1 MLRLRAACARR
12 TVPSVRTAL
21 PQRAMSTGV
30 EWRGGETETPRAEGE
45 RGDAISLAHPSNLQS
60 ALERM
65 QRPAFRT
72 RNPDMAVHEHRG
84 FATEAVQDAL
94 GVKASYTP
102 GPIVGRMAVL
112 AEVLI
117 SKIFPAGFG
126 WQGSSCIAEEM
137 GCEADQLSFFFITGL
152 GDFTGVLVG
161 HTTFYAIKKAL
172 FDPSLKM
179 SDTFQLGVWLASA
192 AFLSGAAWQP
202 LVNMFQTKG
211 VYCDGILPFNN
222 AVAGVT
228 LGCGT
233 AFYVG
238 LRLGRSIYQP
248 IMPALPGPDY
258 SNLRYD
264 AQLSLAVGG
273 ATGVFVGTDTSYGAE
288 NWMTGLIGIGDDDA
302 ILMGMVKA
310 GSSTALGFCAV
321 QLVQNVTIPHGNC
334 WLD

>member
-1 MLRLRAACARR
+1 MLRLRAVQPCARR
-12 TVPSVRTAL
+12 VLGGRAAL
-21 PQRAMSTGV
+21 PRRAMSTAV
-30 EWRGGETETPRAEGE
+30 EWRGGEEERAEE
-45 RGDAISLAHPSNLQS
+45 RGNSLSAALAHPSNLQS

-72 RNPDMAVHEHRG
+72 RNPEITVHEHRG
-84 FATEAVQDAL
+84 FATEAAGGFQPATF
-94 GVKASYTP
+94 TP

-152 GDFTGVLVG
+152 GDFAGVLIG

-172 FDPSLKM
+172 FDPSIKM

-192 AFLSGAAWQP
+192 AFLSGGAWQP

-211 VYCDGILPFNN
+211 VYMDGIMPFNN
-222 AVAGVT
+222 AVAAVT
-228 LGCGT
+228 VGCGT
-233 AFYVG
+233 MFYVG

-258 SNLRYD
+258 GNLRGD

-273 ATGVFVGTDTSYGAE
+273 ATGCFVGTDTSYGAE
-288 NWMTGLIGIGDDDA
+288 NWMTGLLGITDDDA
-302 ILMGMVKA
+302 ILTGMIKA
-310 GSSTALGFCAV
+310 GSSTALGFGAV
-321 QLVQNVTIPHGNC
+321 QLVQNVTLYHGNC